1 MKIPLFTSKSRQLT
15 FAATVTIHSLDQVP
29 MLSGTFYAK
38 LKLSRT
44 NTSWPTVNA
53 ANTSA
58 SSTALDTLSPVPLG
72 PTPPHSGG
80 HGGFHYAGQSNT
92 SANPTTSSP
101 RTQLRDHSVRW
112 DWTCAFD
119 VHMVK
124 DDDGMLEPMPMTV
137 VVKQFKAEENV
148 TERVGVVKLDLAPF
162 AGARSTTRRFLL
174 QESKINSTVKVT
186 IAMNLIKGDP
196 MFKVP
201 DLSPDLQ
208 IDLSRIAK
216 GMMTSTSGVQNAAA
230 NITDA
235 YSLRENDAT
244 SVYRLRAT
252 SMSDAAVAG
261 VNNTK
266 STARSIMT
274 LDQFDDPTTGSSSAT
289 TPLNAAPLPASG
301 TLDRPVPV
309 PIVVPLVP
317 NADPRSPA
325 DVVAALFAQV
335 VLAQKKQAPFHA
347 KAHSDDTASGRSRGL
362 SRLALA
368 AVGARSEELLVGP

>member
-44 NTSWPTVNA
+44 NTSWPTANA
-53 ANTSA
+53 TNSSA
-58 SSTALDTLSPVPLG
+58 SNTALDHLAPAPLG
-72 PTPPHSGG
+72 PAPPHSGAG
-80 HGGFHYAGQSNT
+80 LHYAGQSST
-92 SANPTTSSP
+92 STTPTTSSP

-137 VVKQFKAEENV
+137 VVKQYKAEENA

-186 IAMNLIKGDP
+186 IAMNLIKGVP

-216 GMMTSTSGVQNAAA
+216 GMMTSTSGMQNAAA

-244 SVYRLRAT
+244 KRVPPARHVHVRSRRRRREQRQIDRAVHHDAGPVRRPDHRLVVRHDSTQRRAVT
-252 SMSDAAVAG
+252 RIRHARPSRPRAHRRP
-261 VNNTK
+261 
-266 STARSIMT
+266 ARS
-274 LDQFDDPTTGSSSAT
+274 QRG
-289 TPLNAAPLPASG
+289 PA
-301 TLDRPVPV
+301 VP
-309 PIVVPLVP
+309 
-317 NADPRSPA
+317 R
-325 DVVAALFAQV
+325 
-335 VLAQKKQAPFHA
+335 
-347 KAHSDDTASGRSRGL
+347 
-362 SRLALA
+362 
-368 AVGARSEELLVGP
+368 